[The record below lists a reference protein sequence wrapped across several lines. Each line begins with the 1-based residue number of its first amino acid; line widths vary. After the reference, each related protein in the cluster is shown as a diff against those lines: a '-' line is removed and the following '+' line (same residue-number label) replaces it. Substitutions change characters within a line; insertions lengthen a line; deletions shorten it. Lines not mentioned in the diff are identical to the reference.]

1 MIIDTVTH
9 ISLRNKNLHEFLR
22 CAVCRVRTEAENL
35 LRARRAPRPSRRT
48 RTQIASDYALQIE
61 SARLGAS
68 KLRPLAVFFCVRRRR
83 EVRLIRR
90 VVCVWFTVTLFE
102 LRSSVPVGTAHRHHL
117 LPTYC
122 GSNSGL
128 KRKKLPTYPG
138 RGGVTRGLGL
148 VGASGPAHTDMIT
161 LTHSFSAPPSL
172 SSPSSCSGR
181 VGYRG
186 QAAQCRRGE
195 WFAV

>member
-68 KLRPLAVFFCVRRRR
+68 KLRPLAVFFCGRRRR

-138 RGGVTRGLGL
+138 RGGGNPRTGCD
-148 VGASGPAHTDMIT
+148 GASGPK
-161 LTHSFSAPPSL
+161 LTPTNRPT
-172 SSPSSCSGR
+172 
-181 VGYRG
+181 
-186 QAAQCRRGE
+186 
-195 WFAV
+195 